1 MVEKYFSQFLP
12 KRPTQTIFDL
22 GPKERFNMIREVHH
36 VHQKSWKKHS
46 KKISKRSHQKRS
58 TCSLAPSSRHYL
70 PEYTKQEISQSVYNI
85 IVPCIIFSCYLIPK
99 IIQEMLRFE
108 PSGPS
113 FRISS
118 LVNLSPTRNLNEA
131 FQRNMLSPC
140 LWLQKNSKLTKMLSI
155 TKFYKKEKIFPALLK
170 NIKLNKLVMKNY
182 TIVYRPYYSPKV
194 KFQPSKHK
202 TCGQITSC
210 EWLKLMSDPI
220 NWIARSISPSLIVL

>member
-1 MVEKYFSQFLP
+1 MSLTSLLVTQMSNSYAMSPTMVEKYFSQFLP

-46 KKISKRSHQKRS
+46 KKMSKRSHQKRS

-108 PSGPS
+108 HFNG
-113 FRISS
+113 
-118 LVNLSPTRNLNEA
+118 
-131 FQRNMLSPC
+131 
-140 LWLQKNSKLTKMLSI
+140 
-155 TKFYKKEKIFPALLK
+155 
-170 NIKLNKLVMKNY
+170 
-182 TIVYRPYYSPKV
+182 
-194 KFQPSKHK
+194 
-202 TCGQITSC
+202 GQFS
-210 EWLKLMSDPI
+210 E
-220 NWIARSISPSLIVL
+220 ISPSKP